1 MMKVTV
7 QHVDGLRFL
16 ATVGRHMVVVD
27 PASEDR
33 GGGSL
38 TSLDQTGTKENM
50 EHVEPLE
57 ESVRVKARSALDAM
71 LAVR

>member
-7 QHVDGLRFL
+7 QHIDGLRFL

-27 PASEDR
+27 PAPEDR

-38 TSLDQTGTKENM
+38 TSLDQTGTRCGGRRNE
-50 EHVEPLE
+50 
-57 ESVRVKARSALDAM
+57 R
-71 LAVR
+71 

>member
-27 PASEDR
+27 PAPEDR

-38 TSLDQTGTKENM
+38 TSLDQTGTKEDM
-50 EHVEPLE
+50 EHVVSF
-57 ESVRVKARSALDAM
+57 ESRLDLHWM
-71 LAVR
+71 RCWLSGECS